1 MAKKYYQ
8 NEKINFIKE
17 ADETINYPEKEII
30 PTKKKNKK
38 GLILFLSIFAFIL
51 SSFLYVQASAS
62 PLSQGLKTFPWIE
75 SIKKFISPQEQLLIG
90 EDKDIINILLI
101 GVGGE
106 GHDGAW
112 LADTIMLV
120 RFKPSTKQVALISF
134 PRDLAVNLPGYGWRK
149 INNANAYGGPEL
161 MAQMLEEIIGE
172 KIPYYVMVDF
182 NGFANII
189 DDLGGV
195 DVYVEKSF
203 TDHEFPAGENKY
215 QTVSFQ
221 KGMQHMDGKT
231 ALIYARSRHG
241 NNGEGSDFARSARQ
255 QKILL
260 ALKDK
265 ATSINTFL
273 NPTKLITLYNNL
285 SKYIETNIKPPTI
298 IRLAQLAQG
307 TRQSN
312 IKTHIIANGPDGLLK
327 ATIGENGAY
336 LLIPKEGIGNYNSI
350 RNLVASVF
358 EEKNENN
365 TEKKEISQQ
374 NISAKNTSP
383 QPEEPKIII
392 LNGTTIPGYA
402 ASLANILSKKK
413 FTIIKTANNFD
424 QSLAKTEIYW
434 LNKDNPDS
442 LKYLKTILKFDL
454 KNDPTGELKNYLKE
468 IGAENP
474 ETDFII
480 ILGLD
485 NQSILNY

>member
-1 MAKKYYQ
+1 MAKKYLTE
-8 NEKINFIKE
+8 EKINFINETDE
-17 ADETINYPEKEII
+17 AIDYSTKKII
-30 PTKKKNKK
+30 PAKKKNKK
-38 GLILFLSIFAFIL
+38 GLILFLSIFAFVL

-75 SIKKFISPQEQLLIG
+75 SIKNFISPQKELLIG
-90 EDKDIINILLI
+90 EKEDVINILLI

-106 GHDGAW
+106 GHDGAY
-112 LADTIMLV
+112 LADTIILV

-134 PRDLAVNLPGYGWRK
+134 PRDLAVNLPGHGWRK
-149 INNANAYGGPEL
+149 LNNANAYGGPEL
-161 MAQMLEEIIGE
+161 MKKVLGEIINE

-189 DDLGGV
+189 NDLGGV

-203 TDHEFPAGENKY
+203 TDTEFPAAENKY

-221 KGMQHMDGKT
+221 KGMQHMDGET

-255 QKILL
+255 QKILM

-265 ATSINTFL
+265 TTSINTLL

-285 SKYIETNIKPPTI
+285 AKYIETNIKPATL

-312 IKTHIIANGPDGLLK
+312 IKTHIIANGPNGLLK

-336 LLIPKEGIGNYNSI
+336 LLIPKEGIGNYTSI
-350 RNLVASVF
+350 RKLVSSVF
-358 EEKNENN
+358 EQNEDNI
-365 TEKKEISQQ
+365 KEANSQQ
-374 NISAKNTSP
+374 QNNSKKTNITKPENP
-383 QPEEPKIII
+383 QIII

-402 ASLANILSKKK
+402 ASLANILKKK
-413 FTIIKTANNFD
+413 NFSIQKTSNNFD
-424 QSLAKTEIYW
+424 QSLSKTEVYQ
-434 LNKDNPDS
+434 LNKKNPNS
-442 LKYLKTILKFDL
+442 LAYLKTILKFHL
-454 KNDPTGELKNYLKE
+454 KKRLPKELKHYLEE
-468 IGAENP
+468 INP
-474 ETDFII
+474 DQPEPDFVI

-485 NQSILNY
+485 NQNILNY